1 METGVLSI
9 DIHRKAHFMKYRF
22 NHQFNLQSPPM
33 TIFIQCANR
42 FVRSSTDMALEPYL
56 IFDFAQS
63 LSVPSEF
70 VSSGT

>member
-1 METGVLSI
+1 AWLIRM
-9 DIHRKAHFMKYRF
+9 
-22 NHQFNLQSPPM
+22 
-33 TIFIQCANR
+33 
-42 FVRSSTDMALEPYL
+42 DMALEPYL